1 VSLLDTFWVWDGAIS
16 VHDVRTSG
24 SIAVVEIV
32 EDEPGDKE
40 VLAAFAKVTAAAAAE
55 EVVLG

>member
-24 SIAVVEIV
+24 PIVVVEIV
-32 EDEPGDKE
+32 EDDPGGKE
-40 VLAAFAKVTAAAAAE
+40 VLAASAKVAGTAEE
-55 EVVLG
+55 EVVEE